1 MPNDKDLDRMLNEAL
16 HSYVASEPRAHMEGR
31 ILATA
36 WNEAREARLVMRQRW
51 MGWGLAIAACLLL
64 VCLAVYVSHSRRRTV
79 QFAQMPRQS
88 SPTSLAPAD
97 GSRQAAIDLGV
108 PTKAARVRSH
118 LPVVAAGRAE
128 VSEKL
133 PKLDVFPTPQ
143 PLTAD
148 ERRLLT
154 MVAQVPNDQKEALA
168 KPVPE
173 VTKAL
178 EVEPLRI
185 AVIEIKPL
193 PPLVEG
199 EQN

>member
-1 MPNDKDLDRMLNEAL
+1 MPNDTDLDRMLNEAL
-16 HSYVASEPRAHMEGR
+16 HSYVASEPGTHMEGR

-36 WNEAREARLVMRQRW
+36 WNEARETRLARRQRW
-51 MGWGLAIAACLLL
+51 SWWSVAMAACLLL

-88 SPTSLAPAD
+88 RPTSLAPAE
-97 GSRQAAIDLGV
+97 GNRQAAPDSGV
-108 PTKAARVRSH
+108 PSKAVRVRSH
-118 LPVVAAGRAE
+118 LPAVIAGRAE

-143 PLTAD
+143 PLTAE
-148 ERRLLT
+148 ERGLLT
-154 MVAQVPNDQKEALA
+154 LVAQVPNDQKQALA
-168 KPVPE
+168 KPVPAA
-173 VTKAL
+173 TKPL